1 MSKPNSHSFDFYTEL
16 FLFCCLPESNIRL
29 PYYKP
34 PKVDLSVFLS
44 RTEQKQLRL
53 ASISPAPHSRP
64 SWKSTVTAGILSPCL
79 NNLSQ
84 MSLPL
89 SDDVSD
95 CLQNGTANSKTSSA
109 TSMESPSAD
118 CVRDKRQMHCLS
130 LETVPMDSVLEDDD
144 LPDLVV
150 EVQTSADNDRQCE
163 SEKAFAGSASE
174 SISCELSLQTKNDPI
189 QSTFSENLTTHIQ
202 DCESSK
208 VLSDDS
214 LLKDLHSRESGTSL
228 HEAKSS
234 LELAA
239 DGKKTCKEKKYSF
252 LADGTRALIDS
263 PQLSSTDA
271 YIDLDEE
278 VNREAIATPRIN
290 AGVSSLMERLIKHSQ
305 SVPAKKSRNVE
316 IT

>member
-1 MSKPNSHSFDFYTEL
+1 M
-16 FLFCCLPESNIRL
+16 FLFCCLPESSIRL

-53 ASISPAPHSRP
+53 ASISPAPHSKP
-64 SWKSTVTAGILSPCL
+64 SWKNTATASILSPCL
-79 NNLSQ
+79 NNPSQ

-95 CLQNGTANSKTSSA
+95 CLHNGIANSKTLSA
-109 TSMESPSAD
+109 TSVENSSVD

-163 SEKAFAGSASE
+163 SEKAFAGSPSE
-174 SISCELSLQTKNDPI
+174 SISCELSLQTKNDLA
-189 QSTFSENLTTHIQ
+189 QSTFSENSTTNIQ
-202 DCESSK
+202 DCEISK
-208 VLSDDS
+208 VLLDDS
-214 LLKDLHSRESGTSL
+214 LLKDLDLRESGTSL

-234 LELAA
+234 LELTA

-252 LADGTRALIDS
+252 LVDGTRALLDS
-263 PQLSSTDA
+263 PQLSSTDT

-278 VNREAIATPRIN
+278 VNREVIATPRIN
-290 AGVSSLMERLIKHSQ
+290 AGISSLMERLIKHSQ